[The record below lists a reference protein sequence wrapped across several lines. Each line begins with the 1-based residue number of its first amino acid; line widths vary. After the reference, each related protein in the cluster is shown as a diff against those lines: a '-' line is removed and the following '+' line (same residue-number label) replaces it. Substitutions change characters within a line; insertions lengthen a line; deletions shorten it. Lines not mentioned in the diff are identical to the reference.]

1 MDDDKLDD
9 LKKKKME
16 QLQGQDAGSD
26 MADRQR
32 MQEQQ
37 EEQMRQ
43 QLKQIASQILTPD
56 AQSRLGNIRTA
67 KPDLASQIE
76 LQLVQLYRAGQIQE
90 KITDDQLKQL
100 LKQLKQADDEPDI
113 KYSKPGDR

>member
-1 MDDDKLDD
+1 MDDDTLEE
-9 LKKKKME
+9 LKKQKME
-16 QLQGQDAGSD
+16 QMQGGD
-26 MADRQR
+26 MADQQR

-43 QLKQIASQILTPD
+43 QLKQIASQILTKD

-76 LQLVQLYRAGQIQE
+76 LQLVQLHRAGQIQN
-90 KITDDQLKQL
+90 KITDDQLKQM
-100 LKQLKQADDEPDI
+100 LKQLQEATGDERDI
-113 KYSKPGDR
+113 KYSAPGDR